1 MVIDFLRL
9 INHSGVILKNMCIY
23 IYIYISI
30 DFSFYLFIFKLRS
43 NLKTIN
49 QFNLYTY
56 ACIVNRAFHILGLE
70 D

>member
-9 INHSGVILKNMCIY
+9 INHSGVILKNMC
-23 IYIYISI
+23 IYISI